1 MATSP
6 AAIELSEDALLGGRL
21 RLLQPRRGYRVAIDP
36 VLLAAAVDA
45 GAGEAV
51 LDAGAGT
58 GAAALCLSH
67 RVPGCRI
74 TGLEREPE
82 LLGIAER
89 NVRANGMA
97 ERVRLVAGDLL
108 APSPEIRDQAFDRVM
123 TNPPFHPA
131 RSSTPPRTATGR
143 AAHLAETEPQAWIAA
158 CLARLRPLGWLTL
171 IHRADRLDALL
182 AALAGRAGDIVVCP
196 LWPSAGAELP
206 KRVLVKARKAAR
218 GPLRLV
224 RGLTLHEADGRF
236 TPEAEAILRDA
247 APLALRPS
255 PATLASCDR

>member
-6 AAIELSEDALLGGRL
+6 AATDLSEDALLGGRL
-21 RLLQPRRGYRVAIDP
+21 RLFQPRRGYRVAIDP
-36 VLLAAAVDA
+36 VLLAAGVNAE
-45 GAGEAV
+45 AGEAV

-67 RVPGCRI
+67 RVPGCRVV
-74 TGLEREPE
+74 GLEREPE
-82 LLGIAER
+82 LLEVALR
-89 NVRANGMA
+89 NVRANGME

-108 APSPEIRDQAFDRVM
+108 APPPEIRERAFDRVM

-131 RSSTPPRTATGR
+131 RSSTSPRTATGR
-143 AAHLAETEPQAWIAA
+143 AAHLAETEAQAWIAA

-171 IHRADRLDALL
+171 VHRADQLDAIL

-206 KRVLVKARKAAR
+206 KRVLVSARKAAR

-236 TPEAEAILRDA
+236 TRDAEAILRDA
-247 APLALRPS
+247 APLTLRPP
-255 PATLASCDR
+255 PATLASCPR